1 MVWFV
6 LLAIICAILAYYFHK
21 SAEKMDYPSKSY
33 SQPNVVASKV
43 EIRTYWESFK
53 ESNPTKANEIE
64 NLLGLDFSSLS
75 DKDAKEKTETL
86 ERLSKSMNCSIS
98 QIKENFLKEIE
109 KYPARL
115 IPSMIESTKRG
126 ISKEVEVYHLNEG
139 NTASAMMVKW
149 LKERHKELGSPD
161 ANISA
166 SASEKEMEIAKSYF
180 PNNNTEDLQERI
192 KSLRE
197 MSELFK
203 CPIEGLERL
212 YKDDVMSKYDGTY
225 ENFHYLPEAY
235 KYMVNKAYEVAPR
248 VALKPENT
256 SYGIMCDWLSDIMK
270 AERHKFLDSGQAKCP
285 YCHSTNVKLLMFDDE
300 FECNSCK
307 QRFGGL

>member
-1 MVWFV
+1 MIWFI
-6 LLAIICAILAYYFHK
+6 LAIIFAILAFYFHN
-21 SAEKMDYPSKSY
+21 SADKMENSTKSY
-33 SQPNVVASKV
+33 SQPAAATPKV
-43 EIRTYWESFK
+43 KTYWESFK
-53 ESNPTKANEIE
+53 EGNPTKAKETE
-64 NLLGLDFSSLS
+64 TLWGLDFSILS
-75 DKDAKEKTETL
+75 DRDSREKKETL
-86 ERLSKSMNCSIS
+86 ERLSKGMNCSIS
-98 QIKENFLKEIE
+98 QIKDNYLKEIE

-115 IPSMIESTKRG
+115 IPQMIESNSRES
-126 ISKEVEVYHLNEG
+126 SKEMETFHIREG
-139 NTASAMMVKW
+139 NTASALMVKW

-166 SASEKEMEIAKSYF
+166 SASEKEMEIVKSYF
-180 PNNNTEDLQERI
+180 PYKNTEDLQERI

-203 CPIEGLERL
+203 CPIEGLEKF

-225 ENFHYLPEAY
+225 KNFHYLPEAF
-235 KYMVNKAYEVAPR
+235 KYMASQAYEVAPR

-256 SYGIMCDWLSDIMK
+256 SYGIMCDWLSDIMES
-270 AERHKFLDSGQAKCP
+270 ERKKFIDNKEVECP
-285 YCHSTNVKLLMFDDE
+285 YCHSSDIKLGIFKNE

>member
-1 MVWFV
+1 MIWFI
-6 LLAIICAILAYYFHK
+6 LAIIFAVLAIYFHN
-21 SAEKMDYPSKSY
+21 SANKMDSSY
-33 SQPNVVASKV
+33 SSRPQSPIATPKV
-43 EIRTYWESFK
+43 KTYWENFK
-53 ESNPTKANEIE
+53 DSNPTKAREIE
-64 NLLGLDFSSLS
+64 DVLGLDFSTLS
-75 DKDAKEKTETL
+75 DSDAKEKIGTL

-98 QIKENFLKEIE
+98 QIKENYLKEIE

-115 IPSMIESTKRG
+115 IPQMIESTSRELT
-126 ISKEVEVYHLNEG
+126 KEMETFHIKQE
-139 NTASAMMVKW
+139 NTATALMVKW
-149 LKERHKELGSPD
+149 LKERHKALGAPD

-166 SASEKEMEIAKSYF
+166 SPTEKEMEIAKAYF
-180 PNNNTEDLQERI
+180 PSTDDEDIKERI

-203 CPIEGLERL
+203 CPIEGLEKL
-212 YKDDVMSKYDGTY
+212 YKNDVMSKYDGTY

-235 KYMVNKAYEVAPR
+235 KYMANQAYEVAPR

-270 AERHKFLDSGQAKCP
+270 AERHKFLNSGQARCP

-300 FECNSCK
+300 FECNSCNK
-307 QRFGGL
+307 RFGGL

>member
-1 MVWFV
+1 MIWFI
-6 LLAIICAILAYYFHK
+6 LAIIFAILAFYFHNSADKMENSTK
-21 SAEKMDYPSKSY
+21 SNPQLSYAAPKSK
-33 SQPNVVASKV
+33 
-43 EIRTYWESFK
+43 TYWESFK
-53 ESNPTKANEIE
+53 ESNPTKAKEIE
-64 NLLGLDFSSLS
+64 TLWGLDFSTLS
-75 DKDAKEKTETL
+75 DRDAREKKETL
-86 ERLSKSMNCSIS
+86 ERLSKGMNCSIS
-98 QIKENFLKEIE
+98 QIKENYLKEIE

-115 IPSMIESTKRG
+115 IPQMIESTSRER
-126 ISKEVEVYHLNEG
+126 SKEMETFHIGEG
-139 NTASAMMVKW
+139 NTASALMVKW
-149 LKERHKELGSPD
+149 LKERHKELGAPD

-166 SASEKEMEIAKSYF
+166 SASDKEMEIAKSYF
-180 PNNNTEDLQERI
+180 PYTKIEDLQERI

-203 CPIEGLERL
+203 CPIEGLEKL

-235 KYMVNKAYEVAPR
+235 KYMANQAYEVAPR

-270 AERHKFLDSGQAKCP
+270 AERHKFLDSGQARCP

-300 FECNSCK
+300 FECNSCNK
-307 QRFGGL
+307 RFGGL

>member
-1 MVWFV
+1 MIWFI
-6 LLAIICAILAYYFHK
+6 LAIIFAILAFYFHNSADKMENSTK
-21 SAEKMDYPSKSY
+21 SNPQPSYATPKS
-33 SQPNVVASKV
+33 KK
-43 EIRTYWESFK
+43 YWESFK
-53 ESNPTKANEIE
+53 ESNPTKAKEIE
-64 NLLGLDFSSLS
+64 TLWKLDFSTLS
-75 DKDAKEKTETL
+75 DRDAREKKETL
-86 ERLSKSMNCSIS
+86 ERLSKGMNCSIS
-98 QIKENFLKEIE
+98 QIKENYLKEIE

-115 IPSMIESTKRG
+115 IPQMIISTGREL
-126 ISKEVEVYHLNEG
+126 SKEMETFHIREG
-139 NTASAMMVKW
+139 NSASALMVKW
-149 LKERHKELGSPD
+149 LRERHKELGAPD

-166 SASEKEMEIAKSYF
+166 LVSEKEMEIAKSYF
-180 PNNNTEDLQERI
+180 PHTKIEDLQERI

-203 CPIEGLERL
+203 CPIEGLEKL

-235 KYMVNKAYEVAPR
+235 KYMANQAYEVAPR

-300 FECNSCK
+300 FECNSCGK
-307 QRFGGL
+307 RFGGL

>member
-1 MVWFV
+1 MIWFI
-6 LLAIICAILAYYFHK
+6 LAIIFAILAFYFHNSTDKMENTTK
-21 SAEKMDYPSKSY
+21 SNPLPSYAAPKS
-33 SQPNVVASKV
+33 K
-43 EIRTYWESFK
+43 TYWESFK

-64 NLLGLDFSSLS
+64 TLWELDFSTLS
-75 DKDAKEKTETL
+75 DRDAREKKETL
-86 ERLSKSMNCSIS
+86 ERLSKGINCSIS
-98 QIKENFLKEIE
+98 QIKENYLKEIE

-115 IPSMIESTKRG
+115 IPQMIESTNREM
-126 ISKEVEVYHLNEG
+126 SKEMETFHIGEG
-139 NTASAMMVKW
+139 NTASALMVKW

-166 SASEKEMEIAKSYF
+166 SASEREMEIAKSYF
-180 PNNNTEDLQERI
+180 PYTKTEDLQERI

-203 CPIEGLERL
+203 CPIDRLEKF

-225 ENFHYLPEAY
+225 DNFHYLPEAF
-235 KYMVNKAYEVAPR
+235 KYMASQAYEVAPR

-256 SYGIMCDWLSDIMK
+256 SYGIMCDWLSDIMEL
-270 AERHKFLDSGQAKCP
+270 ERKKFIDNKEVKCP
-285 YCHSTNVKLLMFDDE
+285 YCHSSDIKLGFFKNE